1 MNRRWKWIGGILI
14 LLAIGGVLYGWQPW
28 ATREVALPSGGLG
41 STIRVG
47 RGDVVRILTAFGE
60 VVPKDE
66 LTLSFAGDKLS
77 EIRVKE
83 GDKVKQGQI
92 LAILENLQEKLTMLK
107 AQDDLAKARVEGIPR
122 MITEKELEYEIAKQA
137 YDATTVRAPFPG
149 VVTYAGR
156 AKDTPDSYKIS
167 LLDRSEFL
175 IEASIPELDID
186 QVSLGQEGTAMIN
199 ALPGR
204 TWPVKIVQIGYQ
216 ATQESG
222 FGGGKVVTVTAKF
235 LKVDPTIL
243 PGFSAQV
250 QITTAAAR
258 GVLRVPIEALIKSDA
273 GWTVMVVENGM
284 PKLRPVEVGVTSD
297 QFAEITSGLKEG
309 EEILRYPAQAPGGP
323 RASSTSGTM
332 TNSKSQLGVRIFRS
346 P

>member
-1 MNRRWKWIGGILI
+1 MRRRWKRIGGILI
-14 LLAIGGVLYGWQPW
+14 LLAIGGALYGWQPW
-28 ATREVALPSGGLG
+28 ATREVALPSGDLG

-66 LTLSFAGDKLS
+66 LTLSFAADKLS

-83 GDKVKQGQI
+83 GDDVKQGQI
-92 LAILENLQEKLTMLK
+92 LAILNNTQEELAMLK
-107 AQDDLAKARVEGIPR
+107 AKRDLAKAQIDGIPTT
-122 MITEKELEYEIAKQA
+122 ITEKELEYEIAKQS
-137 YDATTVRAPFPG
+137 YEATTILAPFPG
-149 VVTYAGR
+149 IVTYAGR

-175 IEASIPELDID
+175 IETSIPELDID
-186 QVSLGQEGTAMIN
+186 QVSLGQEGMATID
-199 ALPGR
+199 ALPSR
-204 TWPVKIVQIGYQ
+204 TWPVKIIRIGYQ
-216 ATQESG
+216 AVQESG
-222 FGGGKVVTVTAKF
+222 FGGGKVVPVTAKL
-235 LKVDPTIL
+235 LKPDPAIL
-243 PGFSAQV
+243 PGFSARI

-258 GVLRVPIEALIKSDA
+258 GVLRVPIEALIKSGA

-297 QFAEITSGLKEG
+297 KFAEITSGLKEG

-323 RASSTSGTM
+323 RASSTSSTM
-332 TNSKSQLGVRIFRS
+332 TNSKSQSGVRIFRS

>member
-1 MNRRWKWIGGILI
+1 MRRRWKRIGGILI
-14 LLAIGGVLYGWQPW
+14 LLAIGGALYGWQPW
-28 ATREVALPSGGLG
+28 ATREGASPSEGLG
-41 STIRVG
+41 PTVQVG
-47 RGDVVRILTAFGE
+47 RGDVVRTLTTFGG

-66 LTLSFAGDKLS
+66 LTLSFAGDKVS

-83 GDKVKQGQI
+83 GDEVKQGQI
-92 LAILENLQEKLTMLK
+92 LAVLNNAQQELAMLK
-107 AQDDLAKARVEGIPR
+107 AKRELAKAQADGIPTV
-122 MITEKELEYEIAKQA
+122 IQEKKLEYEIAKQA
-137 YDATTVRAPFPG
+137 YDTTTIRAPFPG

-186 QVSLGQEGTAMIN
+186 QVSLGQEGTATID

-204 TWPVKIVQIGYQ
+204 TWPVKIVRIGYQ

-222 FGGGKVVTVTAKF
+222 FGGGKVVTVAAKF

-258 GVLRVPIEALIKSDA
+258 GVLRVPIEALIKSGV
-273 GWTVMVVENGM
+273 GWTVMVVENGI
-284 PKLRPVEVGVTSD
+284 PKLRPVEVGLTSD
-297 QFAEITSGLKEG
+297 QFAEISSGLKED
-309 EEILRYPAQAPGGP
+309 EEILRYPTQAPGGP
-323 RASSTSGTM
+323 RALPTPGAMNETQ
-332 TNSKSQLGVRIFRS
+332 SKVRIFRS